1 MKGWHKA
8 ADLRR
13 LDEALEALAETNE
26 DIMFLSEL
34 DGFFT
39 GLILCPEMI
48 PPSQWLKEVWGGTG
62 EPQFDSLEA
71 FQAALD
77 LIMGHYN
84 RVARLLTTPASY
96 GPVMPEDRTSGQV
109 MFGDWVEGFVHAV
122 RLRPSSW
129 KRLTESGDHDAVAAF
144 SLLLEIP
151 LIGTGT
157 GSLDAG
163 RQAQLLEDAP
173 DLIPDLVLEL
183 NRFTKSLPM
192 QRSAA
197 PLPFPANMP
206 SAPSGAGRPG
216 RNDPCHCGS
225 GKKYKKCC
233 GAS

>member
-1 MKGWHKA
+1 M
-8 ADLRR
+8 
-13 LDEALEALAETNE
+13 ALAETNE
-26 DIMFLSEL
+26 DIMFLSEF
-34 DGFFT
+34 DGFCA
-39 GLILCPEMI
+39 GLILCPELI

-62 EPQFDSLEA
+62 EPEFESLEA

-84 RVARLLTTPASY
+84 RVARMLTEPASY
-96 GPVMPEDRTSGQV
+96 SPVMSENPTSGQV
-109 MFGDWVEGFVHAV
+109 LFGDWIEGFLHAV

-129 KRLTESGDHDAVAAF
+129 QRLTESGDQEAVAAF

-157 GSLDAG
+157 GSLDDN

-173 DLIPDLVLEL
+173 DLIPEMVLEL

-192 QRSAA
+192 ERSSK
-197 PLPFPANMP
+197 PLPFPANIP
-206 SAPSGAGRPG
+206 SAPSRAAQPG
-216 RNDPCHCGS
+216 RNDPCTCGS

-233 GAS
+233 GV

>member
-1 MKGWHKA
+1 M
-8 ADLRR
+8 
-13 LDEALEALAETNE
+13 ALAETNE

-34 DGFFT
+34 DGFCT

-48 PPSQWLKEVWGGTG
+48 PPSQWLKAVWGGTG
-62 EPQFDSLEA
+62 EPKLESLEA

-84 RVARLLTTPASY
+84 SVVRMLTTPASY
-96 GPVMPEDRTSGQV
+96 RPVMPEDRTSGHV
-109 MFGDWVEGFVHAV
+109 MFGDWVEGFVQAV
-122 RLRPSSW
+122 RLRPTGW
-129 KRLTESGDHDAVAAF
+129 QRLTESGDQEAVAAF

-163 RQAQLLEDAP
+163 RQAQLLEEAP
-173 DLIPDLVLEL
+173 DLIPELVLEL

-192 QRSAA
+192 ERPST
-197 PLPFPANMP
+197 PFPFPANMP
-206 SAPSGAGRPG
+206 SAPSRAGRPG
-216 RNDPCHCGS
+216 RNDPCPCGS
-225 GKKYKKCC
+225 GKKFKKCC